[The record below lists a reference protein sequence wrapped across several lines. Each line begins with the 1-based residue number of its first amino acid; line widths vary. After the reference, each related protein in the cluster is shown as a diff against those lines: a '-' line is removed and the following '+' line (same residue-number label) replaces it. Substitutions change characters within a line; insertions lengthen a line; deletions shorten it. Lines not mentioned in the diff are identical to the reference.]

1 LHTKFE
7 TNTKKQK
14 VINELASQ
22 VKKAVLITQELKK
35 NEI

>member
-1 LHTKFE
+1 MHTKFE
-7 TNTKKQK
+7 TNAKKQK

-22 VKKAVLITQELKK
+22 AQKALLTTQELKK